1 MNALTSKAAQAL
13 TTLHRDGWRGQVNRQ
28 MIDRLNADKLIDFEL
43 DRGGWFVTSAGLAAL
58 QFTVAGVYPLS

>member
-13 TTLHRDGWRGQVNRQ
+13 TTLHRDGWKGQVTRQ

-58 QFTVAGVYPLS
+58 QSQGVAA